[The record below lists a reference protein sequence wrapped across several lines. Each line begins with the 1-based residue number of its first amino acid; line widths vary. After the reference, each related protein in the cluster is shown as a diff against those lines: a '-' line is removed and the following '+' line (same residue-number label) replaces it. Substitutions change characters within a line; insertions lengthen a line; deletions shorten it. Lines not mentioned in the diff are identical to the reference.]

1 MDKEGTSLLN
11 EFYFSFFLPFFS
23 FLCITVTR
31 ETFND
36 AISRTWRP
44 FCIVIRFFIIK
55 DRSDR
60 DVRSSGSSLPDTI
73 ATLPL
78 NMIIYARDLK
88 DSLIKEHFFHC
99 IHTHVYLYDELYD
112 FKKSE
117 ELKVS
122 IFILIRSNIKRNVMI
137 KIWRLKRKKVI
148 RTSWGSRHKGET
160 KRKKKKRWTQHGNGE
175 RKISTA
181 FQFIFR
187 F

>member
-1 MDKEGTSLLN
+1 MNSI
-11 EFYFSFFLPFFS
+11 FLSFFS

-44 FCIVIRFFIIK
+44 FCIVIRFFTIK

-99 IHTHVYLYDELYD
+99 IHTHVYLYDEFYD

-122 IFILIRSNIKRNVMI
+122 IFILIQSNIKRNVMI

>member
-1 MDKEGTSLLN
+1 MT
-11 EFYFSFFLPFFS
+11 S
-23 FLCITVTR
+23 FLHSHSLFHNQRSIWSWCKVKR
-31 ETFND
+31 K
-36 AISRTWRP
+36 
-44 FCIVIRFFIIK
+44 FFAWH
-55 DRSDR
+55 DRNAS
-60 DVRSSGSSLPDTI
+60 VECST
-73 ATLPL
+73 
-78 NMIIYARDLK
+78 IIYARDLK

-99 IHTHVYLYDELYD
+99 IHTHVYLYDEFYD

>member
-1 MDKEGTSLLN
+1 MNSI
-11 EFYFSFFLPFFS
+11 FLSFFS

-44 FCIVIRFFIIK
+44 FCTVIRFFTIK

-78 NMIIYARDLK
+78 SMIIYARDLK

-160 KRKKKKRWTQHGNGE
+160 KRKKKKRWIQHGNGE